1 MVKYLTLARTVF
13 AGLLGLVAAQS
24 MAETI
29 NPLMAQEMAGLA
41 GKEGLMLTVE
51 YEPGASSTEHRHNA
65 HVFVYVLEGSV
76 IMQVAGG
83 KLVTLG
89 PGQTFYETPGDVHSV
104 SRNASDS
111 KPAKFLVFMVKDKGV
126 PPVLPAK

>member
-1 MVKYLTLARTVF
+1 MARYLTLARTVF

-24 MAETI
+24 MAETV
-29 NPLMAQEMAGLA
+29 NPLMAQDMAGLA

-126 PPVLPAK
+126 PPVLPVK